1 MSAPKAIALAWTGVE
16 AAPVI
21 VANGKGEIA
30 ARMLDIA
37 HDCGITVVTDP
48 LLADVLSASEIGTCV
63 PQETWEAVA
72 AIFAFLEKGLKEK
85 LF

>member
-16 AAPVI
+16 EAPVI
-21 VANGKGEIA
+21 IANGKGEIA

-37 HDCGITVVTDP
+37 RDCGITVVADP

-63 PQETWEAVA
+63 PPETWEAVA
-72 AIFAFLEKGLKEK
+72 AIFAFLEKGLNEK